1 MEKKVWN
8 SLTSVGREK
17 KYEVNKLP
25 SKTVPDQTMSMREIF
40 ERHVRGLPIEGVRV
54 PVYDENDDMPDP
66 RTLDLADRQ
75 RIAEEAREEIA
86 EIKKRHEQN
95 KYPKKTRGSGQSPVH
110 ENESAQPTKNGG
122 SEADA
127 SKSQGAAA
135 PGNATD
141 TGASGKK

>member
-86 EIKKRHEQN
+86 DIKKRHEQN
-95 KYPKKTRGSGQSPVH
+95 KYPKKTPPEAR
-110 ENESAQPTKNGG
+110 ENSSAQQAKKGG

-127 SKSQGAAA
+127 SNNQGAAA